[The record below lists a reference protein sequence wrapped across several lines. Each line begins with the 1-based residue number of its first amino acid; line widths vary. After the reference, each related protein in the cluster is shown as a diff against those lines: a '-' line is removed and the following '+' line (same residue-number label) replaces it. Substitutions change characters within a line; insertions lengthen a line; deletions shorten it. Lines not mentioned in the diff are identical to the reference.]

1 MKRMTWL
8 ALALLLSVASLS
20 AQAQSGY
27 VTVNLNMRAAPDI
40 DYPLITT
47 LRVGSAISV
56 LGCVD
61 DYQWC
66 DVTAYGERGWISG
79 DYIEYE
85 YQNRRVPLYGYGVQ
99 IGIPIISFVIGDYW
113 GSHYNHRSFYRDRD
127 RWYRHPIN
135 YRSSSH
141 HRRNRHDDRR
151 DSRRDD
157 RHGNRH
163 DSHRDDRH
171 DNRHDG
177 RRDARHDNRN
187 DHRSDGRSAD
197 LQNTRRTNSDSANT
211 GVKLSPRST
220 GRHERSAA
228 SRQQA
233 AEPRRVNTRQS
244 RDTAPSP
251 RSDASHNQRQ
261 GRSNPP
267 AQGQQRDRRDSNHS
281 NNQERGKRDDKDK
294 KDNKGDKDRRHH

>member
-8 ALALLLSVASLS
+8 GLALLLSFASLS
-20 AQAQSGY
+20 AQAQDGY
-27 VTVNLNMRAAPDI
+27 VTVNLNMRAAPDS

-47 LRVGSAISV
+47 IRAGSAISV
-56 LGCVD
+56 LGCID

-66 DVTAYGERGWISG
+66 DVTAYGERGWVSG

-113 GSHYNHRSFYRDRD
+113 GSHYNHRSFYSDRD
-127 RWYRHPIN
+127 RWYRHPIR

-141 HRRNRHDDRR
+141 QRRDRHDGRRDNRHDNHRNDRHDDRR
-151 DSRRDD
+151 
-157 RHGNRH
+157 
-163 DSHRDDRH
+163 
-171 DNRHDG
+171 DG

-187 DHRSDGRSAD
+187 GHRSDARTAD
-197 LQNTRRTNSDSANT
+197 LQNTRRATRDSTNT
-211 GVKLSPRST
+211 GVNLSPRST
-220 GRHERSAA
+220 ARHERSGT

-233 AEPRRVNTRQS
+233 AQPRRVNTRQS
-244 RDTAPSP
+244 QGAAPSP
-251 RSDASHNQRQ
+251 RSDANRNQRQ
-261 GRSNPP
+261 GRSSPP
-267 AQGQQRDRRDSNHS
+267 AQGQQRDRRDSNNG
-281 NNQERGKRDDKDK
+281 NNKERGKRGDKGDKDK